1 MQNISVLFDAPRRS
15 GNHFAVYT
23 LAKSFPD
30 INFYWGYEIQHNPK
44 SFATS
49 KEKAKHIFTVLRD
62 PLDSII
68 STVVVFKLQTKES
81 ILSSI
86 HDNKKM
92 LQSMLDNINNI
103 NISSFEDL
111 TNNTSKYIRDVSKI
125 LEFQPVDLDYGNI
138 KDKLQNYYGN
148 FLYVAPIKNQVEK
161 NVVKELLLTEYKK
174 ELEECISLYKSLQQ
188 HVI

>member
-1 MQNISVLFDAPRRS
+1 MQDTSVMFDAPRRS
-15 GNHFAVYT
+15 GNHFAVSI

-44 SFATS
+44 SFAIS
-49 KEKAKHIFTVLRD
+49 KEKAKHILTVLRN

-68 STVVVFKLQTKES
+68 STVVVFELQTKES

-92 LQSMLDNINNI
+92 LQSMLDNINSI
-103 NISSFEDL
+103 HISSFEDL
-111 TNNTSKYIRDVSKI
+111 TSNTSKYISDVSKI
-125 LEFQPVDLDYGNI
+125 LESQSADLDYDNI

-148 FLYVAPIKNQVEK
+148 FLYVAPISNQMKKNA
-161 NVVKELLLTEYKK
+161 VKELILTEYKK
-174 ELEECISLYKSLQQ
+174 EVEECTYLYKALQQ
-188 HVI
+188 QAM

>member
-1 MQNISVLFDAPRRS
+1 MSVLFDAPKRS
-15 GNHFAVYT
+15 GNHFAVST

-111 TNNTSKYIRDVSKI
+111 TKNTPKYISDISKI
-125 LEFQPVDLDYGNI
+125 LDTKPVDVDINNI
-138 KDKLQNYYGN
+138 KNKLEQYNREDFYVIPVDNQIKKDALKKVILTNY
-148 FLYVAPIKNQVEK
+148 KNEI
-161 NVVKELLLTEYKK
+161 
-174 ELEECISLYKSLQQ
+174 EECLDLYQSLRQY
-188 HVI
+188 VI